1 MPSNRLKLYVY
12 TDESGQDVRSRQFV
26 VAVVI
31 VSGSDISLV
40 RKTLQDL
47 EEASGKRKKKWTKST
62 IAVRCAFWQGLI
74 GIRELR
80 GGVFVK
86 RYARKP
92 ASQDYLALTVQAI
105 REALIVAAG
114 KSEVEATVIIDA
126 LQKQFYSA
134 VRSGVSKPPAIRV
147 RKVRGLP
154 EESEACLRLADAVAG
169 CARAASE
176 ETEYAQVLYADALR
190 TGLVRQLE

>member
-1 MPSNRLKLYVY
+1 MPRNRLKLYVY
-12 TDESGQDVRSRQFV
+12 ADESGQDARSHQFV
-26 VAVVI
+26 VAVVV
-31 VSGSDISLV
+31 VSGEEISLV
-40 RKTLQDL
+40 RKTLQEL
-47 EEASGKRKKKWTKST
+47 EESSGKRQKKWAKST
-62 IAVRCAFWQGLI
+62 IAVRRTFWQGLI

-80 GGVFVK
+80 GGVFVR

-92 ASQDYLALTVQAI
+92 ARQDYLALTVQAI

-134 VRSGVSKPPAIRV
+134 VRSGVSTPPAIRV

-176 ETEYAQVLYADALR
+176 ETKYAQDLYADALQV
-190 TGLVRQLE
+190 GLVQELE